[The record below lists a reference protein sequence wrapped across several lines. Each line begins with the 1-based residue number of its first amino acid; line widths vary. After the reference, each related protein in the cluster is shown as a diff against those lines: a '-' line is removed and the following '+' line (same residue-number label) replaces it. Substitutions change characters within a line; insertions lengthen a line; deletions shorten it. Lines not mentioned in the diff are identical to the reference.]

1 MNTQAHWDRVYA
13 TKSVT
18 EVSWY
23 QREPLVSLDL
33 IERVAPVRSA
43 AILDVGGGAS
53 TLVDALLARGY
64 TNLSVLDIAAAALD
78 AARKRLGAPAG
89 VVTWRAAD
97 VLHHPFAPQS
107 VDVWHDRAVFHFLTD
122 AAERRA
128 YVAQGTAAVRPGG
141 HIIIATFAA
150 DGPTQCSGLDV
161 CRYSP
166 DTLCAEFGAGFD
178 LVAQAFEEHI
188 TPSGGAQRFQY
199 SVLALR

>member
-64 TNLSVLDIAAAALD
+64 TNLSVLDIAAAALA
-78 AARKRLGAPAG
+78 AARKRLGAHAG
-89 VVTWRAAD
+89 EVAWLTAD
-97 VLHHPFAPQS
+97 VLRHPFAPQR

-122 AAERRA
+122 AADRRA
-128 YVAQGTAAVRPGG
+128 YVAQATAAVRPGG

-178 LVAQAFEEHI
+178 LVAQAVEEHI

>member
-1 MNTQAHWDRVYA
+1 MTIQAHWDRVYA
-13 TKSVT
+13 TRSVT

-23 QREPLVSLDL
+23 QREPQVSLDL
-33 IERVAPVRSA
+33 IERVAPEHSA

-64 TNLSVLDIAAAALD
+64 TNLSVLDIAAAALA
-78 AARKRLGAPAG
+78 AARDRLGTRAG
-89 VVTWRAAD
+89 EVAWLTAD
-97 VLHHPFAPQS
+97 VLRHPFAPQH
-107 VDVWHDRAVFHFLTD
+107 VDVWHDRAVFHFLTE
-122 AAERRA
+122 AADRRA
-128 YVAQGTAAVRPGG
+128 YVAQVTTAVRPGG
-141 HIIIATFAA
+141 HLIVATFAA

-166 DTLCAEFGAGFD
+166 DTLAEEFGAGFG